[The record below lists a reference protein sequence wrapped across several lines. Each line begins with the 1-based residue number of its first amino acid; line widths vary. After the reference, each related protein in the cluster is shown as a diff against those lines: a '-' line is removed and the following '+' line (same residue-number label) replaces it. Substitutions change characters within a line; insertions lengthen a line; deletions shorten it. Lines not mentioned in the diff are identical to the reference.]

1 MRVVTLSSKGQI
13 VLPREV
19 REALGVRKGDRFAVM
34 LEGERVILTRLPAQV
49 RGDWRR
55 WRGCLAGSRAL
66 QEHAAEHADEVRS
79 DERLP

>member
-1 MRVVTLSSKGQI
+1 MTIVTLSSKGQI

-19 REALGVRKGDRFAVM
+19 REALGVQKGDRFTVT
-34 LEGERVILTRLPAQV
+34 LEGEQVILTRLPSQT

-55 WRGCLAGSRAL
+55 WRGCLAGSGAL
-66 QEHAAEHADEVRS
+66 QEHATEHADEVQQ